1 MSYMSDISSSS
12 SSDRKWFLCADGVVS
27 GPYDQN
33 IVNERVANSPQS
45 LIWGR
50 GLPDWISPQKWK
62 KIEGELEKTISQHR
76 VANERLWKLKVGDEE
91 QPPMIFEQMLAFL
104 RTRHDYGEM
113 MVWTEGYSEWK
124 ELFQIHKIMDE
135 LGVPRRRH
143 PRVPLMGQVSC
154 EGATGIFNGRVLSIS
169 EGGLGFTDSE
179 PVKIGEKFK
188 IIIKSPNLYLPI
200 HATAEVVYVGNDG
213 YVGMKF
219 IGLQSESKSAIIE
232 YVKKL
237 VDSGSVK
244 GV

>member
-1 MSYMSDISSSS
+1 MEDLLN
-12 SSDRKWFLCADGVVS
+12 DQKWFICAEGVVT

-33 IVNERVANSPQS
+33 MVNERVSNSPQC

-50 GLPDWISPQKWK
+50 GLNEWLSPNKWK
-62 KIEGELEKTISQHR
+62 KIEGELEKSIVQQRTQ
-76 VANERLWKLKVGDEE
+76 NERLWKLKVRGEE
-91 QPPMIFEQMLAFL
+91 LKPFNFDQMLHYL
-104 RTRHDYGEM
+104 RAQTDFSEVL
-113 MVWTEGYSEWK
+113 VWTEGYGDWK
-124 ELFQIHKIMDE
+124 EIFQIHKIMDE
-135 LGVPRRRH
+135 LGVPRRKH

-154 EGATGIFNGRVLSIS
+154 EGASGVFVGRVLSIS

-179 PVKIGEKFK
+179 NVKIGEKFK

-200 HATAEVVYVGNDG
+200 HATGEVVYVGNDG

-237 VDSGSVK
+237 VDSGTVK
-244 GV
+244 GI